1 MKIKFALAFILLI
14 QIGLP
19 CIGLAMTMEQAVNQL
34 SEQITSEIST
44 REKQKVAVAE
54 LCDLS
59 GRVNKLG
66 KYVAEEIL
74 IQLAREGRVD
84 IVERQYLKKV
94 LQETE
99 FKGSG
104 ITDAKSAQ
112 KIGLFLGADA
122 MCIGTITVM
131 PKTVRIRARLVDTK
145 TGAVFGVASVDVDR
159 SPDTDYLMSDEEVQP
174 PTEVRKPNPVYKK
187 GNLIFNG
194 DFSKHLD
201 GWQRQIGD
209 ITKGYSQ
216 AAVISS
222 PHGKSGKMLHITH
235 KGEGHVQF
243 SQVVPVAGPDLIFSA
258 SFQTHSHEGN
268 MIGFSG
274 SGVVQI
280 GLIYSDDKGDK
291 LGETILVNYV
301 KNPFADTPLIGVPRR
316 ESDVYKKHFIEISK
330 GQYKQNYQIDI
341 RKEIENN
348 LMGVAP
354 DAVNQVAVVLWCGA
368 THSQAGSELW
378 ITDIKLSK
386 R

>member
-1 MKIKFALAFILLI
+1 MRLKFALIFFLLI

-19 CIGLAMTMEQAVNQL
+19 CNGLAMTMEQAVNQL

-44 REKQKVAVAE
+44 REKQKIAVAE
-54 LCDLS
+54 LCDLN
-59 GRVNKLG
+59 GRVTKLG
-66 KYVAEEIL
+66 KYIAEEIL
-74 IQLAREGRVD
+74 IQMAREGKVN

-99 FKGSG
+99 FKSSG

-122 MCIGTITVM
+122 ICIGTITVM
-131 PKTVRIRARLVDTK
+131 PKTIRIHARLVDAK

-174 PTEVRKPNPVYKK
+174 PAEVKKPKPVYKK

-216 AAVISS
+216 AAVISF
-222 PHGKSGKMLHITH
+222 PHSKSGKALHITH
-235 KGEGHVQF
+235 KGEGHIQF
-243 SQVVPVAGPDLIFSA
+243 SQVVPVAGPDLIFSL
-258 SFQTHSHEGN
+258 SFQVHSHEGN
-268 MIGFSG
+268 IIGFSG
-274 SGVVQI
+274 SGVVQV
-280 GLIYSDDKGDK
+280 GLIYSDDNGNK
-291 LGETILVNYV
+291 LGETVLVNYV

-316 ESDVYKKHFIEISK
+316 DGDTYSKHFIEIPK

-341 RKEIENN
+341 RKELENN
-348 LMGVAP
+348 LMGITP
-354 DAVNQVAVVLWCGA
+354 DAVNQIAVVLWCGA
-368 THSQAGSELW
+368 THGQAGSELW